1 MGANFPKW
9 IIEEYLLDKK
19 LIYFEDWEDNLLMLR
34 YDDEVLIRNYNE

>member
-1 MGANFPKW
+1 VSSRFSRAP
-9 IIEEYLLDKK
+9 LQLDKK